1 MSASFFTIDLPAAL
15 TGALACIVCGLLGNF
30 LILRRQ
36 ALVGD
41 AISHVVLPGIV
52 VAFLITGAMS
62 PGPVMLGALAAAI
75 LAVGLIEAVRRLG
88 GLEPGAAMGVVFT
101 IMFAAGIVL
110 IEQHELG
117 GAHISADHVLY
128 GNLEGAIWIGPLSWA
143 DVLNPEFWP
152 ALPRPLVTLLAV
164 TALIA
169 ALIALF
175 FKELKVTTFDPGL
188 AAALGFAP
196 RTVGFML
203 MFLTALAAVAAF
215 EAVGSILVIAMFICP
230 AAAARML
237 TDNLAAQI
245 WLSVA
250 VSVLAALSGYVL
262 AAFGP
267 FWVGAENSLNAAG
280 MIAVTA
286 GLLQLL
292 AMLFAPRYGAVARLL
307 TRRREARAGA
317 PA

>member
-1 MSASFFTIDLPAAL
+1 VSAGFFTIDLPAAL
-15 TGALACIVCGLLGNF
+15 TGALACVVCGLLGNF

-52 VAFLITGAMS
+52 VAYLLTGTTS
-62 PGPVMLGALAAAI
+62 PGPVMLGALAAALI
-75 LAVGLIEAVRRLG
+75 AVGMIEAVRRLG

-101 IMFAAGIVL
+101 IMFAGGIVL

-128 GNLEGAIWIGPLSWA
+128 GNLEGAIWIGPQSWA
-143 DVLNPEFWP
+143 DVVNPDFWP
-152 ALPRPLVTLLAV
+152 NLPRPLVELAV
-164 TALIA
+164 VTTLIA
-169 ALIALF
+169 AIIVLF

-196 RTVGFML
+196 RTVGFAL

-215 EAVGSILVIAMFICP
+215 EAVGSIMVIAMFICP
-230 AAAARML
+230 AGTARML
-237 TDNLAAQI
+237 TDNLAAQV
-245 WLSVA
+245 WLSVLVA
-250 VSVLAALSGYVL
+250 VIAAVSGYVL

-267 FWVGAENSLNAAG
+267 LWLGAENSLNAAG

-286 GLLQLL
+286 GMLQMI
-292 AMLFAPRYGAVARLL
+292 AMVFAPRYGAFARWQS
-307 TRRREARAGA
+307 RRREARAFL
-317 PA
+317 